1 VAKNITDEDLEL
13 LGELGVEAE
22 AQQTGG
28 RSAREQRIIAGFEE
42 IERFVQEQGRHPE
55 HGENRDIFE
64 RLYAVRLDRIR
75 ESAECR
81 EILKDLDSQGLLGA
95 GDEVHS
101 GRVKEEP
108 TDEELL
114 ASLGVKVAPAEDL
127 TQLVHVRSREEI
139 KAAEEIAQR
148 NPCEDF
154 GEFQPI
160 FEKVQRELEAGQR
173 HTLKYQD
180 NAEVKNGDLFILDGQ
195 KVIVADL
202 GDPFVSDYGRPDRR
216 LRVVY
221 DNGTESDLLVRSLQ
235 RALNKDKASRRIT
248 DPDLGPLFS
257 DEEEEDDLPTGYVYV
272 LRSKSEQPFVAKNR
286 SVIHKIGV
294 TGGDVKA
301 RVANAKKDPTYLL
314 ADVEIV
320 ATFKLSNI
328 NRKRL
333 EALLHKF
340 FGSARLDLEL
350 KDRFG
355 GQVEP
360 REWFLVPLKAIEEAI
375 ERLKAGSI
383 GNYRYD
389 ATTAEIVE
397 HDERLRSA

>member
-1 VAKNITDEDLEL
+1 VAKDITDEDLEL
-13 LGELGVEAE
+13 LGELGVDAE
-22 AQQTGG
+22 ATQTGG

-42 IERFVQEQGRHPE
+42 IVRFTQEHGRHPE

-81 EILKDLDSQGLLGA
+81 EILRDVDSQGLLAVG
-95 GDEVHS
+95 EKVQS
-101 GRVKEEP
+101 SRVKEEP
-108 TDEELL
+108 SDEELL
-114 ASLGVKVAPAEDL
+114 ASLGVAVMPEEDV

-148 NPCEDF
+148 NPSADF
-154 GEFQPI
+154 DQFKPI
-160 FEKVQRELEAGQR
+160 FEKVQHELESGVRQ
-173 HTLKYQD
+173 TLKYQD
-180 NAEVKNGDLFILDGQ
+180 NAEVKKGDLFILDGQ
-195 KVIVADL
+195 KVTVAEV
-202 GDPFVSDYGRPDRR
+202 GEPFTSDYGRRDRR

-257 DEEEEDDLPTGYVYV
+257 DDEEEDDLPTGYIYV
-272 LRSKSEQPFVAKNR
+272 LRSKSEHPFVAENR

-294 TGGDVKA
+294 TGGDVKS
-301 RVANAKKDPTYLL
+301 RIANAKKDPTYLL
-314 ADVEIV
+314 AAVEIV

-340 FGSARLDLEL
+340 FGGARLDLEL

-355 GQVEP
+355 AQVEP
-360 REWFLVPLKAIEEAI
+360 REWYLVPLPVIEEVIQKLRDETIGDFKYDSKTA
-375 ERLKAGSI
+375 RL
-383 GNYRYD
+383 
-389 ATTAEIVE
+389 VE
-397 HDERLRSA
+397 CHVNSK